1 MLSQWIAQSTKWWST
16 NNHEIEWR
24 CTPERYK
31 ARREVRIYT
40 KTVKSKIVGARERI
54 ANLILA
60 REKLDCRLFWCTQ
73 TTLVLDCTRKEE
85 QGGYTG
91 LTRQAQ
97 AGKLVASVGVSL
109 DSV

>member
-1 MLSQWIAQSTKWWST
+1 MNS
-16 NNHEIEWR
+16 
-24 CTPERYK
+24 
-31 ARREVRIYT
+31 
-40 KTVKSKIVGARERI
+40 KTVGARERI
-54 ANLILA
+54 AYLILA

-73 TTLVLDCTRKEE
+73 TTLVLDCTGNEE

-91 LTRQAQ
+91 LKRQAQ